1 MRIASIDIG
10 TNTLRLLVC
19 EYKKPGHLEKL
30 RIEHKIT
37 RLGEGFSPNEGLLKT
52 NAKERTLSA
61 LRHFSKIIDEYEV
74 KRLKAVATSAVRE
87 SRNGF
92 EFIEQINDE
101 TDICVD
107 IISGEEESR
116 LTVKGVLNTIEISAP
131 LCLIIDIGG
140 GSTEYVEVEN
150 AAISKI
156 KSLNLGAVHLTERF
170 LAKEWETSELLE
182 RLSKKIGEV
191 LRDELSAFE
200 AKGDELC
207 IVATA
212 GTTTTLASID
222 LGLSQYDSGLVNN
235 YVLTKSKVARIIETL
250 LGTPKDERT
259 KILGLEEGREDIII
273 AGGYILLNT
282 LERFY
287 KEELIVSDGGL
298 LEGIAYS
305 LAL

>member
-212 GTTTTLASID
+212 GTPTTLASIG

-250 LGTPKDERT
+250 LGIPKDERT
-259 KILGLEEGREDIII
+259 KIPGLEEGREDIII